1 MDGLCGEKKLFS
13 SFVCCFALNII
24 ILMKRKAVSVVELH
38 GALLAAFVVI
48 LNNDM
53 HIFHFL
59 SILGK

>member
-1 MDGLCGEKKLFS
+1 
-13 SFVCCFALNII
+13 
-24 ILMKRKAVSVVELH
+24 MKRKAVSVVELH